1 MKIIGITGTLGAGKG
16 TIVEYLVNQK
26 HFAHFSVRDFLKKI
40 LQEQGKQPNRDQY
53 VILANSLR
61 QQHGPSYIVDCL
73 YDEARQLGKNAVIES
88 IRTPGEIASLRKKG
102 EFILFAVDASPVLR
116 YERILSRNSETDRIS
131 YEEFLAN
138 EAREMKATDP
148 NHQNLAACIAL
159 ADYRFQNDGTIEELY
174 EKVEKVLKDLGI

>member
-16 TIVEYLVNQK
+16 TIVEYLVSQK

-40 LQEQGKQPNRDQY
+40 LLAQGIQPNRDQY
-53 VILANSLR
+53 VMLANRLR
-61 QQHGPSYIVDCL
+61 QQHGPSYIIDCL
-73 YDEARQLGKNAVIES
+73 YDEARQLGQNAVIES
-88 IRTPGEIASLRKKG
+88 IRTPGEVASLRKKG

-138 EAREMKATDP
+138 EAREMLATDP
-148 NHQNLAACIAL
+148 SHQNLSACIAL

-174 EKVEKVLKDLGI
+174 EEVEKVLKELGI